1 VRPAPAIVR
10 IARIEARCA
19 PFDWRWAA
27 ESRAAIEANWAEK
40 IAEKPRLFNGRVLL
54 LQDLE
59 IAGGVAAATYFEADF
74 KDFLA
79 WRDLGYPDPSVA
91 NGFAMGALQ
100 GSDGAFVCGI
110 MGPHTA
116 NEGRVYFPS
125 GTPDL
130 SDLQPDGSV
139 DLATSVTRELL
150 EETSLPD
157 DLFTIADDWIA
168 VRAGFAV
175 AFMRTI
181 LCREPADAVAA
192 RIRTALAEQEDPEL
206 SGAVV
211 IRGPQD
217 IDARTMPLSVQA
229 YLRWHFGAGDRPLKA
244 SS

>member
-1 VRPAPAIVR
+1 VP

-19 PFDWRWAA
+19 SFEWRWAA
-27 ESRAAIEANWAEK
+27 ENRAAIEANWAEK
-40 IAEKPRLFNGRVLL
+40 VAEKPRLFNGRVLL
-54 LQDLE
+54 LQDFAL
-59 IAGGVAAATYFEADF
+59 AGGVAVATYFETDF

-91 NGFAMGALQ
+91 NGYAMGALQ

-139 DLATSVTRELL
+139 DLSTSVTRELE
-150 EETSLPD
+150 EETSLPN
-157 DLFTIADDWIA
+157 DLFTVADDWVA
-168 VRAGFAV
+168 VRAGPAV
-175 AFMRTI
+175 AFMRKVV
-181 LCREPADAVAA
+181 CREPADAVAA
-192 RIRTALAEQEDPEL
+192 RIRAAVAAQADPEL

-211 IRGPQD
+211 VRGPKD
-217 IDARTMPLSVQA
+217 IDPRTMPLSVQA
-229 YLRWHFGAGDRPLKA
+229 YLRWHFDA
-244 SS
+244 